1 MRGSQRKKEVLK
13 EKAFCLGAQRK
24 ESRFGC
30 CAPAF
35 DPFCFFC
42 KSSEFAVFY
51 LISPSFLRSEEA
63 PDLHESRLMMVPY
76 QVDRA
81 CGIANTENGNTQRKK
96 KTEHTRKGKKEK
108 KNYLIKH
115 PKKEK

>member
-1 MRGSQRKKEVLK
+1 
-13 EKAFCLGAQRK
+13 
-24 ESRFGC
+24 
-30 CAPAF
+30 
-35 DPFCFFC
+35 
-42 KSSEFAVFY
+42 
-51 LISPSFLRSEEA
+51 
-63 PDLHESRLMMVPY
+63 MMVPY

-96 KTEHTRKGKKEK
+96 KTEHTPKGKKEK